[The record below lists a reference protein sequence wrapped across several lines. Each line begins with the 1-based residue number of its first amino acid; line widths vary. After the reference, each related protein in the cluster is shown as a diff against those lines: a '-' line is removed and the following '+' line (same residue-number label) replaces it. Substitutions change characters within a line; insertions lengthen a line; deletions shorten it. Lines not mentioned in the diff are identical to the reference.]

1 MQRRDL
7 FALAA
12 LPLLAPEGSLIPN
25 GVVAKDQAH
34 VTSQGNVGEAASYY
48 DGRTDQTKNLSVGSW
63 RIGPGKSPHG
73 VHTHP
78 EEELPVSTEGSGEVS
93 IQETRYKVLPG
104 SIMYCA
110 GNLPHGVY
118 NTGATEMLFYFIKW
132 KAA

>member
-34 VTSQGNVGEAASYY
+34 
-48 DGRTDQTKNLSVGSW
+48 QTKNLSVGSW

-78 EEELPVSTEGSGEVS
+78 EEELLVFTEGSGEVS

-118 NTGATEMLFYFIKW
+118 NTGATEMLSYFIKW
-132 KAA
+132 KA